1 MRGTWHCL
9 SGRTPGCPKPWPVR
23 FLHFFFLDCY
33 FKVNVHVTGS
43 THTWYMYEVVI
54 HTMLSDSPFLVAAL
68 YLCKPMTPG
77 LTGLPEAGST
87 PRHWCFREG
96 GCPKPFLATPLHPW
110 PASLRQ
116 RTVHVQPGMQWDFW
130 VGLSSG
136 VWGAVHAP
144 NALPSSTHRHTCLLR
159 SPGFDPHLLPSEMS
173 PFPQNGCWE

>member
-1 MRGTWHCL
+1 MR
-9 SGRTPGCPKPWPVR
+9 V
-23 FLHFFFLDCY
+23 
-33 FKVNVHVTGS
+33 
-43 THTWYMYEVVI
+43 
-54 HTMLSDSPFLVAAL
+54 
-68 YLCKPMTPG
+68 
-77 LTGLPEAGST
+77 
-87 PRHWCFREG
+87 
-96 GCPKPFLATPLHPW
+96 PKPFLATPLHPW

-173 PFPQNGCWE
+173 PFPQNGCWEEPGLRSLGLGTIASFPLPACLITYSVHPTTYRMAVGGSLASLLPPFSPKASRTQASQKGGEGSSLVSSA